1 MLMAAVK
8 SAKEKNNILD
18 SLREIMPSLRL
29 QSKAQLCF
37 EYGLDVDKCLTYS
50 ELYMVGI
57 AIASIKGKLVSKY
70 KPAQTKRCAL
80 DQDIEEL
87 RDSISRTFTLLCRAL
102 FHQIAFRDCIL
113 TMQCISMLL
122 QKHVSDCSVYS
133 ALSS

>member
-29 QSKAQLCF
+29 QSKAQLFF

-57 AIASIKGKLVSKY
+57 AIASIKGKLVS
-70 KPAQTKRCAL
+70 
-80 DQDIEEL
+80 
-87 RDSISRTFTLLCRAL
+87 
-102 FHQIAFRDCIL
+102 
-113 TMQCISMLL
+113 
-122 QKHVSDCSVYS
+122 
-133 ALSS
+133 